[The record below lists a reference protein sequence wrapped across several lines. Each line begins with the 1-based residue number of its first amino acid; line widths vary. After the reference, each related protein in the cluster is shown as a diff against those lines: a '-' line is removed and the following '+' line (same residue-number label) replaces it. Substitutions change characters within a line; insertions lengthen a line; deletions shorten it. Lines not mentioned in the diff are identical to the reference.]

1 MELTEEYCL
10 SEYQDLGT
18 FNEKNTVHIVRNR
31 IDGTICVKKY
41 AAPETEAVYRFLKQH
56 PDPHIPQIYLCVQTT
71 QGLAVI
77 EEYCTGKNLLEIAK
91 EHRFTETETAQI
103 LTELARGLLPL
114 HRAHPPVICRD
125 LKAEN
130 VMVTGEGQVK
140 IIDFDIARI
149 YQPGKQKDTVMMGT
163 AGYAAPEQFGFGQTD
178 ARTDIYALG
187 VLCNFLL
194 CGYFPL
200 EKTAEGKLHDVIV
213 KCTQMRPQDRYQ
225 NLEELLLELE
235 CLFSVDMKK
244 ETAEKELHTVSGK
257 FAGEN
262 AAEHTKQV
270 AQPDAGDENT
280 DGYYSRNNSQML
292 EIERIPGFRT
302 GKWWKM
308 LVAVTGYLAVT
319 SFCFSIDFTD
329 VKEEFMRD
337 IFRVIFWLIEIVYI
351 FFVCD
356 YRGMKRG
363 APLVNHS
370 NRFVRLA
377 GYMLAQML
385 AIICAAFW
393 CSVISVIFH

>member
-31 IDGTICVKKY
+31 IDGMICVKKY

-71 QGLAVI
+71 QGLVVI

-194 CGYFPL
+194 CGCFPP

-244 ETAEKELHTVSGK
+244 VTQS
-257 FAGEN
+257 
-262 AAEHTKQV
+262 
-270 AQPDAGDENT
+270 DAGDENT
-280 DGYYSRNNSQML
+280 DGYYSRKKGQMP

-356 YRGMKRG
+356 YHGMKRG

-393 CSVISVIFH
+393 CSVISVILH